1 MSDPIKVSTSLTLPC
16 GAILPNRLCKAAM
29 TEGLADPW
37 GRSTDKLVTLY
48 RRWAKSGA
56 GLLLSGNIQV
66 DRRSLE
72 RAGNIRIEGPQ
83 DHEQMSRLKALTAA
97 ATSGGGHFW
106 AQLGHAGRQAAPA
119 VCPTPVSPSAV
130 GLESVVWKKRDLPK
144 ELNVDEIHC
153 IIGRFASAA
162 SVCREAGFTGVQ
174 IHAAHG
180 YLISAFLSPRANHRT
195 DEWGG
200 SLANRARFLLAII
213 RATRAAVGPDFPI
226 GVKMNS
232 ADFQKGGFTH
242 AESMAVVEM
251 LNHEAIDLL
260 ELSGGTYEGAAMI
273 GIVEADQLNREPVRA
288 ATAAREAYFAV
299 YTADARKIARMPVMA
314 TGGFRRLASMEA
326 ALNEGT
332 CDIVG
337 LGRPFCVDTEI
348 GLKLMSGAVT
358 ETPAFETVKVLNEAE
373 RVGKTADEI
382 HAAQVFLQQ
391 SLLYLGLFDLGEGKD
406 PDYSRSLKQTEMEFA
421 EKEGAIEQAILP
433 SYQDLLDQSAA
444 VR

>member
-1 MSDPIKVSTSLTLPC
+1 MSEPISVSTALTLPC
-16 GAILPNRLCKAAM
+16 GAVLPNRLCKAAM

-37 GRSTDKLVTLY
+37 GRATDRHVTLY
-48 RRWAKSGA
+48 SRWAKSGA

-83 DHEQMSRLKALTAA
+83 DDEQMARLTALA
-97 ATSGGGHFW
+97 AAGTSGGGHFW
-106 AQLGHAGRQAAPA
+106 AQIGHAGRQAAAA
-119 VCPTPVSPSAV
+119 VCPTPVAPSPVA
-130 GLESVVWKKRDLPK
+130 LESAAWKKGDVPK
-144 ELNVDEIHC
+144 ELGPEEILD
-153 IIGRFASAA
+153 IISRFGNAA
-162 SVCREAGFTGVQ
+162 KICRAAGFTGVQ

-180 YLISAFLSPRANHRT
+180 YLISEFLSPRTNHRT

-200 SLANRARFLLAII
+200 SLANRARFLLEVI
-213 RATRAAVGPDFPI
+213 RATRLAVGPDFPI

-242 AESMAVVEM
+242 ADSMTVVEM

-273 GIVEADQLNREPVRA
+273 GIVESDQLNREPVRA
-288 ATAAREAYFAV
+288 STAAREAYFAV
-299 YTADARKIARMPVMA
+299 YTADARKIATMPVMA

-332 CDIVG
+332 CDVIG
-337 LGRPFCVDTEI
+337 LGRPFCVDTLI
-348 GLKLMSGAVT
+348 GEKLLSRSVT
-358 ETPAFETVKVLNEAE
+358 ETPAFETVKVLDAGE
-373 RVGKTADEI
+373 RNGKTADEI

-391 SLLYLGLFDLGEGKD
+391 SLLYLGLFDIGDGRD
-406 PDYSRSLKQTEMEFA
+406 PDYNRSLKQTEIEFA
-421 EKEGAIEQAILP
+421 EKEGAIERAIQPRL
-433 SYQDLLDQSAA
+433 
-444 VR
+444 

>member
-1 MSDPIKVSTSLTLPC
+1 MSDPIKVSTALTLPC

-37 GRSTDKLVTLY
+37 GRATDRLVTLY

-56 GLLLSGNIQV
+56 GLLLSGNIQI

-83 DHEQMSRLKALTAA
+83 DAEQMSRLKALAA
-97 ATSGGGHFW
+97 AGTSEGAHFW
-106 AQLGHAGRQAAPA
+106 AQIGHAGRQAAPA
-119 VCPTPVSPSAV
+119 VCPTPVAPSAI
-130 GLESVVWKKRDLPK
+130 GLETVAWKKGDLPK
-144 ELNVDEIHC
+144 ALDLEEIHDM
-153 IIGRFASAA
+153 ISRFANAA
-162 SVCREAGFTGVQ
+162 KVCREAGFTGVQ
-174 IHAAHG
+174 IHGAHG
-180 YLISAFLSPRANHRT
+180 YLISAFLSARTNHRT

-200 SLANRARFLLAII
+200 SLANRARFLLAVI

-251 LNHEAIDLL
+251 LNHESIDLL

-273 GIVEADQLNREPVRA
+273 GIVEADQLTREPVRA
-288 ATAAREAYFAV
+288 STAAREAYFAV

-332 CDIVG
+332 CDVVG
-337 LGRPFCVDTEI
+337 LGRPFCVDMEI
-348 GLKLMSGAVT
+348 GTKLLTGAVS
-358 ETPAFETVKVLNEAE
+358 ETPAFETVKVLNVEE
-373 RVGKTADEI
+373 RTGKTADEI

-391 SLLYLGLFDLGEGKD
+391 SLLYLGLFDLGDGKD
-406 PDYSRSLKQTEMEFA
+406 PDYSRSLQQTEIEFA
-421 EKEGAIEQAILP
+421 QKEGAIEQAILP
-433 SYQDLLDQSAA
+433 RY
-444 VR
+444 